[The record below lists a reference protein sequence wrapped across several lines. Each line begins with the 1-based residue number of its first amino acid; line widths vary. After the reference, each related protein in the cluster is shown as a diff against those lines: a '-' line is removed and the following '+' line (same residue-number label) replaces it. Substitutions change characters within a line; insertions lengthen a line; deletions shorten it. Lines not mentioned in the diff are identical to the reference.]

1 MPGQWCQMLV
11 TGSDDVLREGS
22 VAPDPETDRVGAQV
36 APAREAVAAHAAH
49 DVTFAGDQVAG
60 MEVVHVA
67 ADLDDLAD
75 ELVADDERRRD
86 GLRGPRVP
94 RLDVQVRAA
103 DAGLA
108 DAHDHVVDPGLRVGH
123 GLQAEARPGGG
134 LHEGEHQVTVG
145 GLSMTQFST
154 RPIPS
159 TSQRTVSPGSRNT
172 GGSRKTPTPDGV
184 PVIRRSPGSSAMYA
198 EM

>member
-1 MPGQWCQMLV
+1 M
-11 TGSDDVLREGS
+11 
-22 VAPDPETDRVGAQV
+22 GAQM
-36 APAREAVAAHAAH
+36 APPREAMTAQPAH
-49 DVTFAGDQVAG
+49 DVTLAGDQVAG
-60 MEVVHVA
+60 VEVVHVA
-67 ADLDDLAD
+67 ADFDDLAD

-94 RLDVQVRAA
+94 RLDVQVGAA

-108 DAHDHVVDPGLRVGH
+108 NAHDHVVDPELRVGH
-123 GLQAEARPGGG
+123 DVQAEARPGGG
-134 LHEGEHQVTVG
+134 LHEGEHQLTLG
-145 GLSMTQFST
+145 GLSMTRFST